1 MFVNNFLSRNTKSGY
16 KDSRSLSF
24 LIDKALLFAVLLVL
38 ITPRALHVLWI
49 MGALFNSLHFQASN
63 WLVGVEFSLKYVL
76 TGLKPNL
83 LLSNLCNAI
92 FNQSLITKFAFNK
105 SYYCIFRICI
115 ANNRIQEWSYW
126 NSSIISRSLK
136 SFKF

>member
-1 MFVNNFLSRNTKSGY
+1 MFVNNYLSLNTKSGY
-16 KDSRSLSF
+16 KDFRSLSF
-24 LIDKALLFAVLLVL
+24 LIDRALSFAVLL
-38 ITPRALHVLWI
+38 IMTPRALHVLWI

-63 WLVGVEFSLKYVL
+63 WLVGVKFSLKYVF

-92 FNQSLITKFAFNK
+92 FNQSLITKFAVNK

-115 ANNRIQEWSYW
+115 ANKRIQEWSYW